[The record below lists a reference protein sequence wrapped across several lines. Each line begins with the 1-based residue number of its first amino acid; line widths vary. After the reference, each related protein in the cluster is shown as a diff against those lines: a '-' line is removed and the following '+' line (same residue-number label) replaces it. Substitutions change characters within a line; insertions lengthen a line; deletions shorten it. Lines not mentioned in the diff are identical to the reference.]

1 MNKTDKKY
9 QAFLNILHKELVP
22 ALGCTEPIAL
32 AYCGAKARQ
41 ALGQMPTRVLVEAS
55 GNIIK
60 NVKSVIVPH
69 TGGNKGIAAAVGI
82 GILAGN
88 PDGELE
94 VLSGVTEEQT
104 KALPKFLKDV
114 PIDVR
119 PLESKEVLDIVVHV
133 YSGDD
138 HAMVRIAGK
147 HTNLVKIQRNGVAI
161 FDKDCQTVD
170 MRKGGDYAL
179 MSMND
184 ICDFALNVDI
194 ADVKELLDKQM
205 ECNTAVAQEGLRGD
219 YGSNI
224 GKVLLNSYGND
235 IRVRARAMA
244 AAGSDARMNGCTMP
258 VIINSGSGNQG
269 MTVSLPVIEY
279 AKELGSSE
287 ESLYRAL
294 VLSNLIAIY
303 IKSGIGTLSAY
314 CGAVSAGAA
323 AGAGIAYLLGAGK
336 ESVCTTVVNALAIT
350 SGIICDGA
358 KASCAAKI
366 AVAVDAGILGCE
378 MRKSGNQFQGGD
390 GIVSD
395 EIEQTIRNV
404 GLLGKEGMSETDK
417 EILHIMTSCVD

>member
-1 MNKTDKKY
+1 MQKTDKKY
-9 QAFLNILHKELVP
+9 QAFVGILKKELVP

-32 AYCGAKARQ
+32 AYCGAKAR
-41 ALGQMPTRVLVEAS
+41 ATLGSMPKKVVVEAS

-69 TGGNKGIAAAVGI
+69 TGGNKGIAAAVAI

-94 VLSGVTEEQT
+94 VLVGTTPEQT
-104 KALPKFLKDV
+104 AELPSFLDSLDITVNAL
-114 PIDVR
+114 
-119 PLESKEVLDIVVHV
+119 ETNEVLDIIVHV
-133 YSGDD
+133 IDGENS
-138 HAMVRIAGK
+138 ASVRIAGK
-147 HTNLVKIQRNGVAI
+147 HTNIAHIERNGEVL
-161 FDKDCQTVD
+161 FDKKTETVD
-170 MRKGGDYAL
+170 MRKGEDYAL

-184 ICDFALNVDI
+184 ICDFALQVDV
-194 ADVKELLDKQM
+194 ADVKEILDRQM
-205 ECNTAVAQEGLRGD
+205 EFNSAVAQEGLTND

-224 GKVLLNSYGND
+224 GKVLLKNYGND
-235 IRVRARAMA
+235 IHVRARAVA
-244 AAGSDARMNGCTMP
+244 AAGSDARMNGCSMP

-269 MTVSLPVIEY
+269 MTVSLPVMEY
-279 AKELGSSE
+279 AKELGSSDE
-287 ESLYRAL
+287 QLYRAL

-336 ESVCTTVVNALAIT
+336 ESVCQTVVNALAIT

-366 AVAVDAGILGCE
+366 AVAVDAGIMGCE
-378 MRKSGNQFQGGD
+378 MRKSGQQFQGGD

-395 EIEQTIRNV
+395 EIEQTIRNI
-404 GLLGKEGMSETDK
+404 GMLGKDGMSETDK